1 MKTFPKLQEFVDAA
15 SLFLRIGTTGSKTIF
30 ASDVRKD
37 ILKGLDGTN
46 DQIYFDGIKQ
56 LLNTLDYSNLQI
68 ELIGKEY
75 PKGHRRGA
83 EFEKSRSLTSFYN
96 NSIEVRNEIYNIM
109 KLGGLKNNYP
119 KNGFLCPYELEDVHE
134 EDITADK
141 QVKPQEPAKAII
153 SKTDALNEVNNGVNT
168 CKYKCTEKLP
178 LIKIYK
184 YLIDT
189 DTIKKDISETQFI
202 NDCHNADFSKE
213 YATGKRANMCYV
225 ATVLCDYYVPNE
237 GINDDW
243 RTAVTKSMGVDKNY
257 IKGRNWS
264 DLFADK
270 FPLKRKN

>member
-96 NSIEVRNEIYNIM
+96 NSIAVRNEIYNIM

-134 EDITADK
+134 EDIIADK

>member
-1 MKTFPKLQEFVDAA
+1 
-15 SLFLRIGTTGSKTIF
+15 
-30 ASDVRKD
+30 
-37 ILKGLDGTN
+37 LD
-46 DQIYFDGIKQ
+46 
-56 LLNTLDYSNLQI
+56 
-68 ELIGKEY
+68 
-75 PKGHRRGA
+75 
-83 EFEKSRSLTSFYN
+83 
-96 NSIEVRNEIYNIM
+96 
-109 KLGGLKNNYP
+109 GLKNNYP